1 MKYAIIALVLLAA
14 CGPMVQT
21 ASDTTAPAGPDTCG
35 AAAQQ
40 GLIGLDAAAA
50 LILPEP
56 KRVYRT
62 DEAVTMDF
70 QAERINVL
78 LDNTDTIIAV
88 RCG

>member
-1 MKYAIIALVLLAA
+1 MKYAMIALAVLAG
-14 CGPMVQT
+14 CGPMAQT
-21 ASDTTAPAGPDTCG
+21 SPDTTAPVGQDTCG
-35 AAAQQ
+35 AEAQQ
-40 GLIGLDAAAA
+40 GLIGLDAAAT

-62 DEAVTMDF
+62 DEAVTMDY